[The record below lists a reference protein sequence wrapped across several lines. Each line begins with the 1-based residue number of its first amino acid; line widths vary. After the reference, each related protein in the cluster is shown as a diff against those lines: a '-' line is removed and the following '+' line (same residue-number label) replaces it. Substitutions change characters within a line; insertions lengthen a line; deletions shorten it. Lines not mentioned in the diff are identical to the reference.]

1 MRNNLF
7 EYTSSNLK
15 NIMTGPEINLN
26 IVLMYC
32 SIKNELLLLSSVQPY
47 KLLGIETHTT
57 FLLKWR
63 EYVIA
68 ISAEDEAYY

>member
-1 MRNNLF
+1 
-7 EYTSSNLK
+7 
-15 NIMTGPEINLN
+15 MTGPDINLN

-32 SIKNELLLLSSVQPY
+32 SIKRMNYYYLVLFISSD

>member
-1 MRNNLF
+1 MKLLDYLVLF
-7 EYTSSNLK
+7 ISTD
-15 NIMTGPEINLN
+15 
-26 IVLMYC
+26 
-32 SIKNELLLLSSVQPY
+32 